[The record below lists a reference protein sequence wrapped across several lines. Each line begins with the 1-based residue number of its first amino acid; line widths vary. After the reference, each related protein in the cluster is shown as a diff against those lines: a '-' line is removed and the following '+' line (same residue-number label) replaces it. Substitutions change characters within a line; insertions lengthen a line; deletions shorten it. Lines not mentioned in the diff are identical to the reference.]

1 MEMEEE
7 NKMTAVEWLID
18 YLKNIKELPFIRHDL
33 NINEQN
39 ILNDIIEQAKEMEKE
54 ENQSQY
60 HRGYK
65 DGVFTKFLQKNERK

>member
-1 MEMEEE
+1 MKQTVIQEMISEF
-7 NKMTAVEWLID
+7 N
-18 YLKNIKELPFIRHDL
+18 KELDVAI
-33 NINEQN
+33 NIANDDKIKTIKHLIN
-39 ILNDIIEQAKEMEKE
+39 IASKYLQMEKE

>member
-1 MEMEEE
+1 MISEF
-7 NKMTAVEWLID
+7 N
-18 YLKNIKELPFIRHDL
+18 KELDVAI
-33 NINEQN
+33 NIANDDKIKTIKHLIN
-39 ILNDIIEQAKEMEKE
+39 IASKYLQMEKE